1 MLQYI
6 IKNMKSLN
14 SLPKCDKKMPSILV
28 KHMTDPIFDFQQINL
43 VPKLCIVDSR
53 SECDTSIHLGKYMFK
68 LPIVPANMES
78 VINEELCIKLAHAGY
93 FYIQHRF
100 NINIVEFVR
109 KMHNLD
115 LPSSISIGVNED
127 AYEVLNELISQSMYP
142 DYITIDIAHGH
153 SIKMQRILE
162 FIRTKMSS
170 KIYVIAGNVCTPEG
184 VQDLEKWG
192 ANAVK
197 IGIGPGS
204 ACTTYH
210 TTGFGSRGMQA
221 WIVQDCVRAK
231 KLEETD
237 IIADGGIKD
246 PGDIVKCISFGAK
259 MVMVGGLF
267 SAHKDSPG
275 ATIVGK
281 DDALYKEFWGSA
293 SKHQSSKENRI
304 EGIKKLLPMVDKTVL
319 EECEYLTECIQSA
332 ISYAGGNTLDALR
345 HLDFYVRASTF

>member
-1 MLQYI
+1 
-6 IKNMKSLN
+6 
-14 SLPKCDKKMPSILV
+14 
-28 KHMTDPIFDFQQINL
+28 MTEPIFDFQQINL

-53 SECDTSIHLGKYMFK
+53 SECDTSVHLGKFIFN
-68 LPIVPANMES
+68 LPVVPANMES
-78 VINEELCIKLAHAGY
+78 VINEELCIKLARAGY
-93 FYIQHRF
+93 FYIHHRF
-100 NINIVEFVR
+100 NVDIVEFVR

-127 AYEVLNELISQSMYP
+127 AYEILREFISQCMYP

-153 SIKMQRILE
+153 SIKMKRILE
-162 FIRTKMSS
+162 YIRAKMPS

-184 VQDLEKWG
+184 IRDLENWG

-210 TTGFGSRGMQA
+210 STGFGSRGMQA
-221 WIVQDCVRAK
+221 WTIQDCTRAK
-231 KLEETD
+231 QKDTTD

-246 PGDIVKCISFGAK
+246 PGDIVKSISFGAT

-281 DDALYKEFWGSA
+281 DDVLYKEFWGSA
-293 SKHQSSKENRI
+293 SASQSNKENRI

-319 EECEYLTECIQSA
+319 EECEYLTECFQSA
-332 ISYAGGNTLDALR
+332 ISYAGGNTLDALK
-345 HLDFYVRASTF
+345 HAEYYVRASTF

>member
-1 MLQYI
+1 MA
-6 IKNMKSLN
+6 
-14 SLPKCDKKMPSILV
+14 
-28 KHMTDPIFDFQQINL
+28 DPIFDFQQINL
-43 VPKLCIVDSR
+43 VPKLCVVDSR
-53 SECDTSIHLGKYMFK
+53 SECDTSIYLGKYMFK
-68 LPIVPANMES
+68 LPVVPANMES

-93 FYIQHRF
+93 FYIHHRF
-100 NINIVEFVR
+100 NVDIIEFVR

-115 LPSSISIGVNED
+115 LPVSISIGVNED
-127 AYEVLNELISQSMYP
+127 AFDILRELISQCMYP

-153 SIKMQRILE
+153 SIKMKRMLE
-162 FIRTKMSS
+162 YIRAKMPSS
-170 KIYVIAGNVCTPEG
+170 IYVIAGNVSTPEG
-184 VQDLEKWG
+184 VREVENWG
-192 ANAVK
+192 ANAIK

-221 WIVQDCVRAK
+221 WTVQDCARARQK
-231 KLEETD
+231 IDTD

-246 PGDIVKCISFGAK
+246 PGDIVKAIAFGAK

-275 ATIVGK
+275 ATIVGE

-293 SKHQSSKENRI
+293 SAHQSSKENRI

-319 EECEYLTECIQSA
+319 EECEYLMECFQSA
-332 ISYAGGNTLDALR
+332 ISYAGGTTLDALKGAEY
-345 HLDFYVRASTF
+345 YVRASTF